1 MTTIA
6 RDKVMISQW
15 ALLGACREVVYH
27 YLCWLAGDWLAVSR
41 AKTTATAGETIQD
54 KSVAGAPLAAQRFA

>member
-1 MTTIA
+1 M
-6 RDKVMISQW
+6 R